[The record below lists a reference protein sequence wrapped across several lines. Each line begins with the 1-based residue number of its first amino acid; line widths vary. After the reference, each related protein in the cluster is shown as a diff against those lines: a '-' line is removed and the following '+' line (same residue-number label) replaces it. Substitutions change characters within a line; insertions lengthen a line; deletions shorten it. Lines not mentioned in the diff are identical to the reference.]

1 MVGTGLI
8 LELKLDDA
16 AVGTILELDEL
27 ELNSVA
33 EDGTILGYPFGV
45 GRSFGGAFAFDDA
58 AERGSGPDELTL
70 YPPQPFRQIWH
81 TLCFPHRS
89 LPSRSCQ
96 LMFSCSRNL
105 NQLTSCQQPVVRC
118 LQHWMSNVR
127 RPLVLFLI

>member
-70 YPPQPFRQIWH
+70 DPPRNLSGKSG
-81 TLCFPHRS
+81 TLCVSLTARS
-89 LPSRSCQ
+89 LPEAVS
-96 LMFSCSRNL
+96 
-105 NQLTSCQQPVVRC
+105 
-118 LQHWMSNVR
+118 
-127 RPLVLFLI
+127 